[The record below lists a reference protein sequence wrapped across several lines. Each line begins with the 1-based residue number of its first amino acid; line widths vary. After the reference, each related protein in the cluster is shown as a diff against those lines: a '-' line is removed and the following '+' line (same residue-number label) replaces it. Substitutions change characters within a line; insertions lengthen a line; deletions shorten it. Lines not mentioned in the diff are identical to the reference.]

1 MGFGGGG
8 GARVVAAY
16 EMPRPCV
23 RDVKQASLISLM
35 AKNYTNIVQDSVLQ
49 HEVSRVRT
57 VTTQDQSQ
65 KAKRDTLATRVDGP
79 GYLDTC
85 SKVNFGSGKTA
96 EIGLTEM
103 QYNGVCTSCSYAMH
117 TLHIMHT
124 TLVLEYYA

>member
-1 MGFGGGG
+1 MVQLRNTSFHGTSAALWAGGGGG

-65 KAKRDTLATRVDGP
+65 KAKRDD
-79 GYLDTC
+79 
-85 SKVNFGSGKTA
+85 
-96 EIGLTEM
+96 
-103 QYNGVCTSCSYAMH
+103 
-117 TLHIMHT
+117 
-124 TLVLEYYA
+124 

>member
-1 MGFGGGG
+1 M
-8 GARVVAAY
+8 AAY

-65 KAKRDTLATRVDGP
+65 KAKRDTSS
-79 GYLDTC
+79 YLR
-85 SKVNFGSGKTA
+85 GRPRLSGHVVK
-96 EIGLTEM
+96 
-103 QYNGVCTSCSYAMH
+103 S
-117 TLHIMHT
+117 
-124 TLVLEYYA
+124 

>member
-1 MGFGGGG
+1 MLRVRNTSFHGTSAALWALGGG

-65 KAKRDTLATRVDGP
+65 KAKRDT
-79 GYLDTC
+79 
-85 SKVNFGSGKTA
+85 
-96 EIGLTEM
+96 
-103 QYNGVCTSCSYAMH
+103 
-117 TLHIMHT
+117 
-124 TLVLEYYA
+124 

>member
-1 MGFGGGG
+1 M
-8 GARVVAAY
+8 
-16 EMPRPCV
+16 MPLGHQYF
-23 RDVKQASLISLM
+23 VKSI
-35 AKNYTNIVQDSVLQ
+35 
-49 HEVSRVRT
+49 RT

-85 SKVNFGSGKTA
+85 SKVNFCSGKTA

-124 TLVLEYYA
+124 TRTRVLCIILCLLRAIVDRVYMRYVYYELVLLLASSTNSS

>member
-1 MGFGGGG
+1 MVHLPRCGLWGGG

-65 KAKRDTLATRVDGP
+65 KAKRDACSHLWNAPAIWTHDQMLFFAAVKLQKLA
-79 GYLDTC
+79 
-85 SKVNFGSGKTA
+85 
-96 EIGLTEM
+96 
-103 QYNGVCTSCSYAMH
+103 
-117 TLHIMHT
+117 
-124 TLVLEYYA
+124 